1 MSNFTDLLVFLKK
14 NEERQIPF
22 TMLMKGTSIII
33 LAPAMLLA
41 ILVIRNEIDLETAY
55 YGMIFVFVVSIIF
68 VRPYIANLS
77 SLTYYVRQLSLDK
90 KASAP
95 DLSFLNNVEEL
106 SAAVEQLHISWGT
119 RKRQLETALAESKIL
134 IDSLPDMIFM
144 VDKKQKVIR
153 TNSRAKT
160 VLGGK
165 YFDKSISEI
174 IDNEEISALITMVL
188 EDGEGRNSEVTFDR
202 PTFSTYFVRIER
214 FPVYSQGGIAIIIVL
229 HDITKQKETERMLSD
244 FVANASHEIR
254 TPLTSIMGF
263 IETLQTSAK
272 DDKEVRD
279 KFLGIMASQA
289 ERMSKLVSGLLS
301 ISQLER
307 NINTKPTG
315 TVNITHLLRE
325 AQAYMSITADEK
337 DITINLDIKHEIKSI
352 IGDMGELSQ
361 VIENLLSNA
370 IKYGRHGS
378 IITIR
383 AGLVKNTFDNIANL
397 RKSSKILSIEF
408 VDEGEGIRKDHI
420 PRLTERFYCVDQA
433 RTRKIGGTGLGL
445 SIVHYIIERH
455 KGALL
460 IESEVGVGSKFTV
473 LLSAD

>member
-1 MSNFTDLLVFLKK
+1 MSMFNDLLAFLER

-22 TMLMKGTSIII
+22 KMLMKGTSIIL
-33 LAPAMLLA
+33 LAPAMLMA
-41 ILVIRNEIDLETAY
+41 IFVIMDEIKPETAY
-55 YGMIFVFVVSIIF
+55 YGMIFIFVMSIIF

-77 SLTYYVRQLSLDK
+77 SLTYYVKQLSLDK

-106 SAAVEQLHISWGT
+106 SSAVEQLHTSWGN

-134 IDSLPDMIFM
+134 IDSLPDIILML
-144 VDKKQKVIR
+144 DKKQKIIKI
-153 TNSRAKT
+153 NSRAK
-160 VLGGK
+160 VVFGGK
-165 YFDKSISEI
+165 YFDKVINDI
-174 IDNEEISALITMVL
+174 VDDEEINAIVTMVL
-188 EDGEGRNSEVTFDR
+188 EDGQGRDAEIR
-202 PTFSTYFVRIER
+202 LEKPTFTTYFVRIER
-214 FPVYSQGGIAIIIVL
+214 FPVYSQGGIAVIVIL
-229 HDITKQKETERMLSD
+229 HDVTKQKETERMLSD

-272 DDKEVRD
+272 DDGEVRD
-279 KFLGIMASQA
+279 KFLGIMSGQA

-307 NINTKPTG
+307 NINTRPTG
-315 TVNITHLLRE
+315 KVNIAHLLRE
-325 AQAYMSITADEK
+325 AQSYMSISADEK
-337 DITINLDIKHEIKSI
+337 DMTINLELDDEIKNI
-352 IGDMGELSQ
+352 TGDTGELSQ
-361 VIENLLSNA
+361 IIENLLSNA
-370 IKYGRHGS
+370 IKYGRNSS
-378 IITIR
+378 IISMKAKII
-383 AGLVKNTFDNIANL
+383 KNDFKNIHNL
-397 RKSSKILSIEF
+397 KNAKKILSIKF
-408 VDEGEGIRKDHI
+408 QDESEGIAKEHI

-460 IESEVGVGSKFTV
+460 IESEVGIGSTFTI
-473 LLSAD
+473 LLHLN